1 MLDLS
6 LHLLLYE
13 NLMRSSGNQ
22 DQSPTGRY
30 VASVLQQQGL
40 QSQDSRTR
48 SERADWFIHELS
60 RNVQTSTDG
69 GFRYR
74 FTPEMANRFRES
86 FVRNNQSVYESL
98 KGSGFNLQVES
109 YTMTQG
115 PSMTAAGEA
124 QKRFELNRLL
134 AIERQKNFPHL
145 AMLNLTNAT
154 GGALTPEMARVFL
167 EGGMIMAHQI
177 MTEPLRTGILLYD
190 VPNAIL
196 RNNYVPYNPYLA
208 AYLQGTITWLEA
220 SAHIGLDGLG
230 TALTLAPFAKNLA
243 QLRKMSAPAAASPY
257 AHLRPGWTKHIDSVV
272 DDLVASGRPKTVVL
286 GEGGQG
292 KIRSFVNREP
302 SKMTEFLEMRPNS
315 LDYTAQAKAGTLTP
329 AMEAETLD
337 FNLLMIE
344 RLQQRGFT
352 FKVIGVDS
360 SAAAKSSWLKAEL
373 EVLERLGTKWEVIP
387 PTRVDEVLK
396 LPKWR

>member
-1 MLDLS
+1 
-6 LHLLLYE
+6 
-13 NLMRSSGNQ
+13 
-22 DQSPTGRY
+22 
-30 VASVLQQQGL
+30 
-40 QSQDSRTR
+40 
-48 SERADWFIHELS
+48 
-60 RNVQTSTDG
+60 
-69 GFRYR
+69 
-74 FTPEMANRFRES
+74 
-86 FVRNNQSVYESL
+86 
-98 KGSGFNLQVES
+98 
-109 YTMTQG
+109 MTQG